1 MDHLVL
7 SEEGHEVAGNSKVTG
22 GETSHHGA
30 AATSH
35 EVGVVLVTSLHG
47 AVEDPV
53 ESLSPEVGALH
64 RVDEG
69 GLPHVVTSHRG
80 AEGTLHQ
87 GVVGTLHQGVAGTS
101 HREVAETSHQGAA
114 ETSHREAVEILHP
127 AEGVTSMLREEV
139 AMREDHL
146 WLVDHQCEAGLP

>member
-1 MDHLVL
+1 M
-7 SEEGHEVAGNSKVTG
+7 AGNSKATG

-35 EVGVVLVTSLHG
+35 EVGVVLVTSLHA

-53 ESLSPEVGALH
+53 ESLSPEVGVLH

-69 GLPHVVTSHRG
+69 GLPHVATSHQG
-80 AEGTLHQ
+80 AEGTSHQ
-87 GVVGTLHQGVAGTS
+87 EVVGTLHQGVAETS
-101 HREVAETSHQGAA
+101 HQEVVETSHQGAA
-114 ETSHREAVEILHP
+114 ETSHRGAVEILHP
-127 AEGVTSMLREEV
+127 AGGATSTLREEV
-139 AMREDHL
+139 AMREDHP